1 MFWLPS
7 NSKVLFRY
15 SWQMTRFCT
24 LFIFKN
30 HDFRFNVLLVYRS
43 FKMPEIATL
52 FHCVPF
58 LKYLGRKPMRNLKL
72 NVFQMRDCFMEAGLG
87 LRVLE
92 YQEGEHSKPEGLAL
106 AAPASPSASQLKTH
120 SLEDPSFSSSRCT
133 SVFSLLKKISS
144 LFRSQDNILGKK
156 AHNYFSSF
164 LSDFLMSFSTCHVLF
179 RITVYF
185 SCFFLI

>member
-1 MFWLPS
+1 
-7 NSKVLFRY
+7 
-15 SWQMTRFCT
+15 
-24 LFIFKN
+24 
-30 HDFRFNVLLVYRS
+30 
-43 FKMPEIATL
+43 
-52 FHCVPF
+52 
-58 LKYLGRKPMRNLKL
+58 
-72 NVFQMRDCFMEAGLG
+72 MEAGLG

-164 LSDFLMSFSTCHVLF
+164 LSDFLMSFLLAMCFLELQYTFLV
-179 RITVYF
+179 F
-185 SCFFLI
+185 S